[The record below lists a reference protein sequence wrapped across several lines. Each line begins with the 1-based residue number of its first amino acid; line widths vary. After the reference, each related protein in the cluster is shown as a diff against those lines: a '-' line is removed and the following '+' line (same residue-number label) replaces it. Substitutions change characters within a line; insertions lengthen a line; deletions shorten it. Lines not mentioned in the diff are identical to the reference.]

1 MASDPPGTALLFVPL
16 DDRPATRDAV
26 LDLAAAAG
34 VAVQTPDRTILGS
47 RTRAADVHALWSWI
61 HSQVERSAPAA
72 CIASIEMLCFGGLVA
87 SRTSQRHWRNIL
99 PGLDQVYA
107 LAAKVPAYVSAVIP
121 RTPVHGGGEDPQYW
135 ETHGEALRAYSIAAD
150 QFGWMGDVAAGRRV
164 AEALERLPSSVV
176 IEAVLQH
183 RRRHLLL
190 NAELLIAAGRGNVRA
205 LLIGQDDTTAA
216 GLSRMD
222 REALERLARVAGAS
236 NVMLTTGADE
246 LGAVLF
252 AHWLNEMAAHRP
264 AVRVAY
270 TFPSATNR
278 VPAYESTPL
287 AETVREHIEAAGC
300 RVVASG
306 EEILLWVH
314 NFDEEWQRE
323 ARDQEDEPDG
333 AGASAAA
340 RLTEEAAGGRIVAV
354 ADVRYAN
361 GADRALVAALLERP
375 EIGGIVAYAGWNTA
389 SNALGSVIAQA
400 VTIYHLGRG
409 TVPGDPAAVRRTVV
423 ARLLDDWG
431 YQAVV
436 RPHLAVWLREH
447 GGDPGALGAHEPTL
461 EEAARQAF
469 GETVLPLLASSLG
482 TQVTLRR
489 VTFPWHRLFEATIE
503 FGLA

>member
-1 MASDPPGTALLFVPL
+1 MASDPERPALLFVPL

-26 LDLAAAAG
+26 LDLAAVAG
-34 VAVQTPDRTILGS
+34 IPVQTPDRTMLGS
-47 RTRAADVHALWSWI
+47 RTPAADVHALWSWI

-87 SRTSQRHWRNIL
+87 SRTSQRHWRNLL

-107 LAAKVPAYVSAVIP
+107 LAAKVPAYLSAVIP
-121 RTPVHGGGEDPQYW
+121 RTPVRGGGDEDPQYW

-164 AEALERLPSSVV
+164 AEALERLPSSV

-190 NAELLIAAGRGNVRA
+190 NAELLIAAGRGNFRA

-216 GLSRMD
+216 GLSRID

-264 AVRVAY
+264 AVRVGY

-300 RVVASG
+300 RVVTAG

-314 NFDEEWQRE
+314 NFDEERQRE
-323 ARDQEDEPDG
+323 ALDQEDEPDG

-489 VTFPWHRLFEATIE
+489 VTFPWHRLFEAAIE

>member
-1 MASDPPGTALLFVPL
+1 
-16 DDRPATRDAV
+16 
-26 LDLAAAAG
+26 
-34 VAVQTPDRTILGS
+34 
-47 RTRAADVHALWSWI
+47 
-61 HSQVERSAPAA
+61 
-72 CIASIEMLCFGGLVA
+72 
-87 SRTSQRHWRNIL
+87 
-99 PGLDQVYA
+99 
-107 LAAKVPAYVSAVIP
+107 
-121 RTPVHGGGEDPQYW
+121 
-135 ETHGEALRAYSIAAD
+135 
-150 QFGWMGDVAAGRRV
+150 
-164 AEALERLPSSVV
+164 
-176 IEAVLQH
+176 
-183 RRRHLLL
+183 
-190 NAELLIAAGRGNVRA
+190 
-205 LLIGQDDTTAA
+205 
-216 GLSRMD
+216 
-222 REALERLARVAGAS
+222 
-236 NVMLTTGADE
+236 VMLTTGADE

-300 RVVASG
+300 RVVTAG

-314 NFDEEWQRE
+314 NFDEERQRE
-323 ARDQEDEPDG
+323 ALDQEDEPDG
-333 AGASAAA
+333 AGAGAAA

-489 VTFPWHRLFEATIE
+489 VTFPWHRLFEAAIE

>member
-1 MASDPPGTALLFVPL
+1 MALDPERPALLFVPL

-26 LDLAAAAG
+26 LDL
-34 VAVQTPDRTILGS
+34 
-47 RTRAADVHALWSWI
+47 
-61 HSQVERSAPAA
+61 APAA

-87 SRTSQRHWRNIL
+87 SRTSPRHWRNIL

-107 LAAKVPAYVSAVIP
+107 LAAKVPAYISAVIP
-121 RTPVHGGGEDPQYW
+121 RTPVHGGGDEDPQYW

-164 AEALERLPSSVV
+164 AEALERLPSSV

-190 NAELLIAAGRGNVRA
+190 NAELLIAAGRGNFRA
-205 LLIGQDDTTAA
+205 LLIGQDDTTAV
-216 GLSRMD
+216 GLSRID

-264 AVRVAY
+264 AVRVGY

-300 RVVASG
+300 RVVTAG

-314 NFDEEWQRE
+314 NFDEERQRE
-323 ARDQEDEPDG
+323 ALDQEDEPDG
-333 AGASAAA
+333 AGAGAAA

-447 GGDPGALGAHEPTL
+447 GGDPGALGAHEP
-461 EEAARQAF
+461 
-469 GETVLPLLASSLG
+469 
-482 TQVTLRR
+482 
-489 VTFPWHRLFEATIE
+489 
-503 FGLA
+503 